1 MSNII
6 PTPKQ
11 PRWRE
16 ISGLTVE
23 TEKSLPDK
31 DRRAAIRK
39 LQAAAESEIR
49 AELLSAEQDND
60 FKSERTYLWEP
71 SPAVCRRLEI
81 APTAL
86 NRLLKEL
93 SGLTVAQL
101 ADKIRAEGLRE
112 KLRADLIE
120 HIKNRQDKPGSRC
133 AGAANFLVDFWQEL
147 KARRAEPDFNY
158 ATRAIGLGF
167 QNYTRLYRA
176 CILQYGL
183 TPTQLEHEILREFAT
198 FFACAA
204 QLIRRRNAKLNHNQ
218 NNQSFDKH
226 RQPYSDT
233 WAQAAQ
239 DNPAWLTQ
247 NRETFGLADEAA
259 AWV

>member
-1 MSNII
+1 MSANT
-6 PTPKQ
+6 PTPNL

-23 TEKSLPDK
+23 SEKSLNDK

-39 LQAAAESEIR
+39 LHAAAESEIR
-49 AELLSAEQDND
+49 AELFAAEQDAD

-81 APTAL
+81 APSAL

-93 SGLTVAQL
+93 SGLTAAQL

-120 HIKNRQDKPGSRC
+120 HIKKRHDKPGTKCTSYSDT
-133 AGAANFLVDFWQEL
+133 LHDFWQEL
-147 KARRAEPDFNY
+147 KDRRAKPNFSY

-176 CILQYGL
+176 CLLQYGL
-183 TPTQLEHEILREFAT
+183 TPTQLEHEILREFAK

-204 QLIRRRNAKLNHNQ
+204 QLLHRRDARHYINQ
-218 NNQSFDKH
+218 DNPSYDKH
-226 RQPYSDT
+226 RQPYSDA
-233 WAQAAQ
+233 WAQATQ

-247 NRETFGLADEAA
+247 NCETFGLSDDAA
-259 AWV
+259 SWS